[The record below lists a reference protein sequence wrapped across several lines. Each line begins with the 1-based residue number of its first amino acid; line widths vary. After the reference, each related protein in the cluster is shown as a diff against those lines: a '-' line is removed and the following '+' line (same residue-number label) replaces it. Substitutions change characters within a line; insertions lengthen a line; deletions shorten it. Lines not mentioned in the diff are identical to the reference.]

1 MAIIT
6 IKIDERMKAGRVFL
20 DFIKTLPFVTIQ
32 EEESKQ
38 FNAETEKVISDA
50 KKGID
55 VTTVKSA
62 KALFEE
68 LGI

>member
-6 IKIDERMKAGRVFL
+6 IKIDERIKAGRVFL
-20 DFIKTLPFVTIQ
+20 DFIKTLPFVSIQ
-32 EEESKQ
+32 EEGKQ
-38 FNAETEKVISDA
+38 FTAETEKVISDA

-55 VTTVKSA
+55 VTRVKNA
-62 KALFEE
+62 KALFKE

>member
-32 EEESKQ
+32 EESKQ
-38 FNAETEKVISDA
+38 FNAETEEAIKNIESGKGLVKTTSHSDLMEKLNA
-50 KKGID
+50 
-55 VTTVKSA
+55 
-62 KALFEE
+62 
-68 LGI
+68 